1 MSNRSKEFASNTLIL
16 FFGTFCTKITQFLL
30 LPIYTN
36 ILTTTEYGEFELF
49 NTIISLL
56 LPIASLQIEQGVFR
70 FLVSRRTNTNAQ
82 QQILS
87 SSFFFI
93 IITNLCWILL
103 FSLLSPIINYRY
115 KWLLI
120 INLCTNNIYNYCLQ
134 IARGLGDN
142 KRYSFSNILTTLI
155 TISFNIFF
163 LLSLHF
169 NVTGLIYAS
178 IIGYAL
184 GTIYLFLKLKIL
196 NSISTKHV
204 EKGAIQALLKYS
216 LPMVPNSLSWWIFSS
231 SDRLIV
237 SWLLGVA
244 STGILSI
251 AYKFSNISALVYS
264 VFNLSITES
273 VSIHIAD
280 QDFQQYYNN
289 IFSAIAKLFT
299 AFAST
304 LLAFMP
310 IIFIMLVGKNFDE
323 AYNLIPIAASA
334 ALLQVMVELLGTVY
348 VAKNNTLSIAATSIV
363 AAFINIIT
371 NILLIPLIGIYAAVI
386 STVIAY
392 LVLFIYRF
400 INVNKTYFTVKI
412 AKEVILY
419 FIFGIMLI
427 SILYYTQSLI
437 LITLGMP
444 ISAILAILF
453 NIHNIKFISSFIR
466 GKISKIKN

>member
-155 TISFNIFF
+155 TISFNIF
-163 LLSLHF
+163 SYYHC
-169 NVTGLIYAS
+169 
-178 IIGYAL
+178 
-184 GTIYLFLKLKIL
+184 
-196 NSISTKHV
+196 ISM
-204 EKGAIQALLKYS
+204 S
-216 LPMVPNSLSWWIFSS
+216 P
-231 SDRLIV
+231 D
-237 SWLLGVA
+237 
-244 STGILSI
+244 
-251 AYKFSNISALVYS
+251 
-264 VFNLSITES
+264 
-273 VSIHIAD
+273 
-280 QDFQQYYNN
+280 
-289 IFSAIAKLFT
+289 
-299 AFAST
+299 
-304 LLAFMP
+304 
-310 IIFIMLVGKNFDE
+310 
-323 AYNLIPIAASA
+323 
-334 ALLQVMVELLGTVY
+334 
-348 VAKNNTLSIAATSIV
+348 
-363 AAFINIIT
+363 
-371 NILLIPLIGIYAAVI
+371 
-386 STVIAY
+386 
-392 LVLFIYRF
+392 
-400 INVNKTYFTVKI
+400 
-412 AKEVILY
+412 
-419 FIFGIMLI
+419 
-427 SILYYTQSLI
+427 
-437 LITLGMP
+437 
-444 ISAILAILF
+444 
-453 NIHNIKFISSFIR
+453 
-466 GKISKIKN
+466 